1 MAYYS
6 QNYAGILGSALI
18 ASFGE
23 DVKWSVTG
31 DLQGSNYFQALVS
44 HHNSG
49 KHKERKK
56 EKYWATCRQ

>member
-31 DLQGSNYFQALVS
+31 DLVQITSRPSLATTIVVNT
-44 HHNSG
+44 
-49 KHKERKK
+49 KKERKK
-56 EKYWATCRQ
+56 ILGYM